1 MVVHVEVL
9 VAVWR
14 CGEVVLLF
22 HVEVL
27 KFLKF
32 LKWKVQLDELRE
44 GALVKVS
51 LVRAGFIVR

>member
-1 MVVHVEVL
+1 MVHVEIL

-14 CGEVVLLF
+14 CGEVILLF
-22 HVEVL
+22 HVKVL
-27 KFLKF
+27 NVLE
-32 LKWKVQLDELRE
+32 WKVQLDELKE